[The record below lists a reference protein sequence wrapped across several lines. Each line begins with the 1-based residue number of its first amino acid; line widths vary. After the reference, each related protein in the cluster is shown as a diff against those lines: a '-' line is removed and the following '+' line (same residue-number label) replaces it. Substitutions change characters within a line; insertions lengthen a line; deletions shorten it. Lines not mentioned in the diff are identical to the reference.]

1 MYSIIGDFNARTEE
15 ERDCGFRRNSE
26 KGSGGEREG
35 SQIARRIREAEC
47 WWSSWR
53 KEDGGSL
60 TEV

>member
-1 MYSIIGDFNARTEE
+1 MYSIIGDFNARTEK
-15 ERDCGFRRNSE
+15 ERGVDLRNSE